1 MALRDRRPE
10 LKTME
15 SSDLP
20 SESILPRT
28 PSLSFL
34 RLAAAGAARLHGSSG
49 AGPDRRT
56 ILKGGAALGVAAA
69 MGLRPV
75 AGLAATASVAVVGAG
90 LAGLTAAYRLKQ
102 AGLAPV
108 VFEGNTRLG
117 GRCYTGRG
125 LFRAGQIIEHGGE
138 FIDTDHYAIRE
149 LARELDLSLYDV
161 LAAQPAGA
169 IPVYNFN
176 GERYTLSDA
185 TRDFAPLYRDLQGQ
199 SAAIG
204 GVNYRYATAAAKRFD
219 AMTGRQWIA
228 AYVPG
233 GLSSK
238 LGQLIDNAYSEED
251 ATDTS
256 RQSAL
261 NLITSLAGNKP
272 DDFELYYTGSDQRYR
287 VAGGNDQIPTLLG
300 GLLGTAIQ
308 TGARLTAISRQTDGR
323 VRLTLARDG
332 GTSDAVFDRVVL
344 ALPFSVMRAAVDF
357 SRAGFSDLK
366 ARSIRELDMGSSVK
380 FQLQFERRLWSEL
393 GCNGEIRRVDR
404 AFQTTWDAS
413 RGQTGSQGILNF
425 WSGGSQ
431 AGFDGEVP
439 DRQALARI
447 CLGGAQEILPGLGG
461 LWNGLSTLDVWSRNP
476 WSLGSYSSLP
486 PGYWTTLL
494 GVEGLPEG
502 NTFFAGEHTW
512 PSAGYLNSA
521 VASGNRAAK
530 QVQASLES

>member
-1 MALRDRRPE
+1 M
-10 LKTME
+10 
-15 SSDLP
+15 
-20 SESILPRT
+20 PRS

-34 RLAAAGAARLHGSSG
+34 RLAAAGAARLHGASG
-49 AGPDRRT
+49 AGPDRRAV
-56 ILKGGAALGVAAA
+56 LRGGAALGVAAA
-69 MGLRPV
+69 MGLRPA
-75 AGLAATASVAVVGAG
+75 AGQAATASVAVVGAG

-102 AGLAPV
+102 AGFAPV

-117 GRCYTGRG
+117 GRCYTGRN

-149 LARELDLSLYDV
+149 LARELGLSLYDV

-169 IPVYNFN
+169 IPVYSFN
-176 GERYTLSDA
+176 GERYTLADA
-185 TRDFAPLYRDLQGQ
+185 TRDFAPLYRDLKGQ
-199 SAAIG
+199 TAAIG
-204 GVNYRYATAAAKRFD
+204 GGVNYKYSTAAAKRFD

-228 AYVPG
+228 TYVPG
-233 GLSSK
+233 GRSSK

-251 ATDTS
+251 ALDTS

-261 NLITSLAGNKP
+261 NIITSLAGNKP

-300 GLLGTAIQ
+300 GLLGTAVQ
-308 TGARLTAISRQTDGR
+308 TGARLTAIGLQADGR

-332 GTSDAVFDRVVL
+332 AVSDAVFDRVVL

-366 ARSIRELDMGSSVK
+366 AQSIRGLAMGSSVK
-380 FQLQFERRLWSEL
+380 FQLQFEHRLWNDL

-413 RGQTGSQGILNF
+413 RGQAGRQGILNF

-431 AGFDGEVP
+431 AAFAASVG
-439 DRQALARI
+439 DRQALARV
-447 CLGGAQEILPGLGG
+447 CLGGAQEILPGLGR
-461 LWNGLSTLDVWSRNP
+461 LWNGLSTLDAWSLNP

-486 PGYWTTLL
+486 TGYWTTLL

-502 NTFFAGEHTW
+502 NVFFAGEHTW

-530 QVQASLES
+530 QVQASLAS